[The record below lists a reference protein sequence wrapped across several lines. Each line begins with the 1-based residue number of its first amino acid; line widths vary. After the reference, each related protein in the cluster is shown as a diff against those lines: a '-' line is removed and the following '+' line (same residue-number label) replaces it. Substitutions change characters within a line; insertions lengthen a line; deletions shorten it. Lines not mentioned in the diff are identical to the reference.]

1 MWFPK
6 ELLRSQFKWD
16 IMVGY
21 FISEAC
27 LIIVAAAVHNW
38 VHARI
43 HLFYIIR
50 VFFNTDS
57 TSTQFVS
64 I

>member
-1 MWFPK
+1 
-6 ELLRSQFKWD
+6 
-16 IMVGY
+16 MVGY

-43 HLFYIIR
+43 HIDSVFLTQILLPHNLF
-50 VFFNTDS
+50 
-57 TSTQFVS
+57 QFEMAKGLHVWQGS
-64 I
+64 FL